1 MSPSVQ
7 YLPVTSGI
15 LDPQSGLKVETG
27 ESVTFSGYAY
37 SGGGA
42 GIVRVD
48 VSFDG
53 GKTWR
58 QAEIHNENSP
68 ADERSWAWTLW
79 SIDFAPEVAGTYE
92 VCVRA
97 QDCNCNTQPERP
109 HALWNVRGLCNNSW
123 HRVQLIVADAE
134 EEEEA

>member
-7 YLPVTSGI
+7 YLPVTCGI
-15 LDPQSGLKVETG
+15 LDTPSGVTVETG
-27 ESVTFSGYAY
+27 ESVTLSGYAY
-37 SGGGA
+37 SGGGN

-53 GKTWR
+53 GVTWR
-58 QAEIHNENSP
+58 QASIYNENDT
-68 ADERSWAWTLW
+68 ADQRSWAWTLW
-79 SIDFAPEVAGTYE
+79 TVDFTPEQAGPVE

-109 HALWNVRGLCNNSW
+109 QALWNVRGLCNNSW
-123 HRVQLIVADAE
+123 HRIQLNVVESDE
-134 EEEEA
+134 E